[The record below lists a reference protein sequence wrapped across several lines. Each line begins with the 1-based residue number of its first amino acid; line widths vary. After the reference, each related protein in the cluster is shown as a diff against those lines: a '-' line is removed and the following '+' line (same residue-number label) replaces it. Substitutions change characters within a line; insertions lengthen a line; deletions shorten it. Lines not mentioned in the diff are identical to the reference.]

1 MAKRR
6 KRGAGSIHLRKDGRW
21 EGRVVIGYDD
31 KNLPITKN
39 VLAKTKT
46 ECAAKLN
53 KLKESLAPPEP
64 ETPKNSTTFG
74 EWMDFWYQNHSKPNL
89 RPSTRQEYENAIYK
103 HIIPALG
110 AVPLEKL
117 TTNDLQQFYTKL
129 KSEGRLIR
137 TGLYG
142 AGVSN
147 RTVWSCYTRCRTAL
161 DRAVKDGLIHTN
173 PAEGCSLPPQNA
185 KEMQILTKDELR
197 RFLVQAKEEGYYELF
212 LLELS
217 TGMRRGEVLALQWDD
232 LDPKTGELRI
242 ERQVN
247 RINGEL
253 AISAPKTKSSSRTII
268 LPPLLVDTLT
278 EYKRRVNSRW
288 MFPSPKKDDS
298 PLDPATVRKRLQ
310 TILEHAKCKKVRFHD
325 LRHVFSTMA
334 LENGMDVK
342 TLSAVIGHVSASTTL
357 NIYTHVTDA
366 MRQSAADKIDRG
378 IAKCEPVGKT
388 DTAGEGVPVPGAG
401 TRQRPAFEPYKGKI
415 RKAGTGCV
423 TQLNDHLW
431 EGKFS
436 PRWPD
441 GKIHSRNV
449 YAKTE
454 QECEEL
460 LAKLI
465 RQMRAEIA
473 EAKQLV
479 AEGRPCE
486 AAMLA
491 NTKSA
496 RGMRQTMEMG

>member
-6 KRGAGSIHLRKDGRW
+6 KKGTGAVHLRKDGRW
-21 EGRVVIGYDD
+21 EGRVVIAYDE

-46 ECAAKLN
+46 ECVVKLN
-53 KLKESLAPPEP
+53 KLKESLTPPGP
-64 ETPKNSTTFG
+64 ETPKTAMTFG
-74 EWMDFWYQNHSKPNL
+74 EWMDFWYQNYSKPNL
-89 RPSTRQEYENAIYK
+89 RQSTRQEYENAVYK

-110 AVPLEKL
+110 SIPLKKL
-117 TTNDLQQFYTKL
+117 TANDLQQFYTGL

-137 TGLYG
+137 TELYG

-147 RTVWSCYTRCRTAL
+147 RTVWSCHTRCRTAL
-161 DRAVKDGLIHTN
+161 DRAVKDGLIHVN

-185 KEMQILTKDELR
+185 KEMLVLTTDEVR

-232 LDPKTGELRI
+232 LNTETGELRI

-253 AISAPKTKSSSRTII
+253 TISAPKTKSSARTII

-278 EYKRRVNSRW
+278 EYRKRVNSRW
-288 MFPSPKKDDS
+288 MFPSPRRDDS
-298 PLDPATVRKRLQ
+298 PLDPAAVRKRLQ
-310 TILEHAKCKKVRFHD
+310 TILEHAQCRKVRFHD

-366 MRQSAADKIDRG
+366 MRQSAAGKIDRG
-378 IAKCEPVGKT
+378 IAKNEPRAADEGLPPKT
-388 DTAGEGVPVPGAG
+388 AE
-401 TRQRPAFEPYKGKI
+401 TRRRPAFEPHKGKI

-423 TQLNDHLW
+423 TRINNHLW
-431 EGKFS
+431 EGRSS
-436 PRWPD
+436 PKWPD
-441 GKIHSRNV
+441 GKTHSRNI

-454 QECEEL
+454 QECEEK
-460 LAKLI
+460 LAELI

-473 EAKQLV
+473 EAKRLV
-479 AEGRPCE
+479 AEGKPCE
-486 AAMLA
+486 AMMLA
-491 NTKSA
+491 RTKSP
-496 RGMRQTMEMG
+496 RGMRRALELA